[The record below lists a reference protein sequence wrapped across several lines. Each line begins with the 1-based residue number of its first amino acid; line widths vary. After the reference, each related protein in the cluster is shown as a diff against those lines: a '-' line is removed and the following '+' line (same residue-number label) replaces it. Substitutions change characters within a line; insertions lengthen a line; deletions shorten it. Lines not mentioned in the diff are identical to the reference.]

1 MKKFLVAAVVSAT
14 MIGSASAADIG
25 ARPYK
30 APPPYAP
37 VYNWTG
43 FYIFGGGGGG
53 LWSADTNIQDTAT
66 GIPLSVNQR
75 QGGTGWFGTVG
86 AGYDWQ
92 FNTSWVAGIFGDGQF
107 GSIRGTIQD
116 PSVPLSGG
124 IVGLS
129 VSASDPAMMSGG
141 LISNSSLSAG
151 LAVTAAPITPP
162 ALVSSPQ
169 SQPVPT
175 RRALPA
181 NPAAPRAEPNLNAD

>member
-1 MKKFLVAAVVSAT
+1 MFLLERST
-14 MIGSASAADIG
+14 KPRY
-25 ARPYK
+25 RP
-30 APPPYAP
+30 
-37 VYNWTG
+37 
-43 FYIFGGGGGG
+43 G
-53 LWSADTNIQDTAT
+53 LFCILQE
-66 GIPLSVNQR
+66 
-75 QGGTGWFGTVG
+75 
-86 AGYDWQ
+86 
-92 FNTSWVAGIFGDGQF
+92 
-107 GSIRGTIQD
+107 
-116 PSVPLSGG
+116 G